1 MPMPMKYRLVV
12 KPLTEK
18 TVNAPLQGEILVNT
32 EDGHISVSTTSG
44 VKSAT
49 RELEAQLLVKEVILT
64 KTDEELR
71 KTLALLTTLDQ
82 TTFPAKLSQLSTL
95 QTQVTDMVNTLRDIQ
110 NSVTNNLG
118 RVKTSTDNLVS
129 IYGTLLTVAN
139 TLYANLENFV
149 KLQAAVNEITYME
162 KLVSDFSAK
171 LTSDLADLGDLKN
184 SVKANVD
191 SRVDASTFTN
201 WKNGLIAKY
210 EGLRSD
216 SAVESLTFI
225 HNT

>member
-49 RELEAQLLVKEVILT
+49 RELETQLLVKEVILT

-149 KLQAAVNEITYME
+149 KLQAAVNEITYVD

>member
-1 MPMPMKYRLVV
+1 MPMKYRLVV

-44 VKSAT
+44 VRSAT
-49 RELEAQLLVKEVILT
+49 RELETQLLVKEVILT

-82 TTFPAKLSQLSTL
+82 TTFPAKLAQLSTL
-95 QTQVTDMVNTLRDIQ
+95 QTQVNDMVATLRNIQ
-110 NSVTNNLG
+110 NSVTANLS

-129 IYGTLLTVAN
+129 IYGTLLTVAS
-139 TLYANLENFV
+139 TLYSNLENFI
-149 KLQAAVNEITYME
+149 KLQAAVTEITYMD
-162 KLVSDFSAK
+162 KLVSEFSAK
-171 LTSDLADLGDLKN
+171 LTSDLADLRDLKD

-201 WKNGLIAKY
+201 WKNGLLTKY
-210 EGLRSD
+210 EGLKSN

>member
-1 MPMPMKYRLVV
+1 MPMKYRLVV

-44 VKSAT
+44 VRSAT
-49 RELEAQLLVKEVILT
+49 RELETQLLVKEVILT

-82 TTFPAKLSQLSTL
+82 TTFPAKLALLTTL
-95 QTQVTDMVNTLRDIQ
+95 QTQVTDMVATLRDIQ
-110 NSVTNNLG
+110 NSVTANLS

-129 IYGTLLTVAN
+129 IYGTLLTVAS
-139 TLYANLENFV
+139 TLYSNLENFI
-149 KLQAAVNEITYME
+149 KLQAAVTEITYMD
-162 KLVSDFSAK
+162 KLMSEFSAK
-171 LTSDLADLGDLKN
+171 LTSDLADLRDLKE

-201 WKNGLIAKY
+201 WKNGLLAKY
-210 EGLRSD
+210 EGLKSD

>member
-110 NSVTNNLG
+110 NSVTNNLDL
-118 RVKTSTDNLVS
+118 VKTSTDNLVS

-149 KLQAAVNEITYME
+149 KLQAAVNEITYMD

>member
-49 RELEAQLLVKEVILT
+49 RELETQLLVKEVILT

-82 TTFPAKLSQLSTL
+82 TTFPAKLSQLSTI
-95 QTQVTDMVNTLRDIQ
+95 QTQVTDMVATLRDIQ

-149 KLQAAVNEITYME
+149 KLQAAVNEITYMD
-162 KLVSDFSAK
+162 KLVSNFSAK

-191 SRVDASTFTN
+191 SRIDASTFTN

>member
-1 MPMPMKYRLVV
+1 MPMKYRLVV

-49 RELEAQLLVKEVILT
+49 RELETQLLVKEVILT

-110 NSVTNNLG
+110 NSVTNNLD

-149 KLQAAVNEITYME
+149 KLQAAVNEITYMD

-171 LTSDLADLGDLKN
+171 LTSDLADLGALKN

-191 SRVDASTFTN
+191 SRIDASTFTN

>member
-1 MPMPMKYRLVV
+1 MPMKYRLVV

-44 VKSAT
+44 VRSAT
-49 RELEAQLLVKEVILT
+49 RELETQLLVKEVILT

-82 TTFPAKLSQLSTL
+82 TTFPAKLAQLSTL
-95 QTQVTDMVNTLRDIQ
+95 QTQVTDMVATLRDIQ
-110 NSVTNNLG
+110 NSVTANLS

-129 IYGTLLTVAN
+129 IYGTLLTVAS
-139 TLYANLENFV
+139 TLYSNLENFI
-149 KLQAAVNEITYME
+149 KLQAAVTEITYMD

-171 LTSDLADLGDLKN
+171 LTSDLADLRDLKD

-201 WKNGLIAKY
+201 WKNSLLAKY
-210 EGLRSD
+210 EGLKSD

>member
-1 MPMPMKYRLVV
+1 MPMKYRLVV

-49 RELEAQLLVKEVILT
+49 RELETQLLVKEVILT

-71 KTLALLTTLDQ
+71 KTLAILTTLDQ

-110 NSVTNNLG
+110 NSVTNNLD

-149 KLQAAVNEITYME
+149 KLQAAVNEITYMD

-171 LTSDLADLGDLKN
+171 LTSDLADLGALKN

-191 SRVDASTFTN
+191 SRIDASTFTN

>member
-1 MPMPMKYRLVV
+1 MPMKYRLVV

-49 RELEAQLLVKEVILT
+49 RELETQLLVKEVILT

-149 KLQAAVNEITYME
+149 KLQAAVNEITYMD

-171 LTSDLADLGDLKN
+171 LTSDLADLGALKN

-191 SRVDASTFTN
+191 SRIDASTFTN

>member
-1 MPMPMKYRLVV
+1 MPMKYRLVV

-149 KLQAAVNEITYME
+149 KLQAAVNEITYMD

-171 LTSDLADLGDLKN
+171 LTSDLADLGALKN

-191 SRVDASTFTN
+191 SRIDASTFTN

>member
-1 MPMPMKYRLVV
+1 MPMKYRLVV

-149 KLQAAVNEITYME
+149 KLQAAVNEITYMD

>member
-1 MPMPMKYRLVV
+1 MPMKYRLVV

-44 VKSAT
+44 VRSAT
-49 RELEAQLLVKEVILT
+49 RELETQLLVKEVILT

-82 TTFPAKLSQLSTL
+82 TTFPAKLAQLSTL
-95 QTQVTDMVNTLRDIQ
+95 QTQVTDMVATLRDIQ
-110 NSVTNNLG
+110 NSVTVNLN

-129 IYGTLLTVAN
+129 IYGTLLTVAS
-139 TLYANLENFV
+139 TLYSNLENFI
-149 KLQAAVNEITYME
+149 KLQAAVTEITYMD
-162 KLVSDFSAK
+162 KLVSEFSAK
-171 LTSDLADLGDLKN
+171 LTSDLADLRDLKD

-201 WKNGLIAKY
+201 WKNDLLAKY
-210 EGLRSD
+210 EGLKSD

>member
-1 MPMPMKYRLVV
+1 MPMKYRLVV

-44 VKSAT
+44 VRSAT
-49 RELEAQLLVKEVILT
+49 RELETQLLVKEVILT

-82 TTFPAKLSQLSTL
+82 TTFPAKLAQLSTL
-95 QTQVTDMVNTLRDIQ
+95 QTQVTDMVATLRDIQ
-110 NSVTNNLG
+110 NSVTANLS
-118 RVKTSTDNLVS
+118 RVKNSTDNLVS
-129 IYGTLLTVAN
+129 IYGTLLTVAS
-139 TLYANLENFV
+139 TLYSNLENFI
-149 KLQAAVNEITYME
+149 KLQAAVTEITYMD
-162 KLVSDFSAK
+162 KLVSEFSAK
-171 LTSDLADLGDLKN
+171 LTSDLADLRDLKE

-201 WKNGLIAKY
+201 WKNGLLTKY
-210 EGLRSD
+210 EGLKSD

>member
-49 RELEAQLLVKEVILT
+49 RELEVQLLVKEVILT

-110 NSVTNNLG
+110 SSVTNNLD

-149 KLQAAVNEITYME
+149 KLQAAVNEITYMD

>member
-1 MPMPMKYRLVV
+1 MPMKYRLVV

-44 VKSAT
+44 VRSAT
-49 RELEAQLLVKEVILT
+49 RELETQLLVKEVILT

-82 TTFPAKLSQLSTL
+82 TTFPAKLAQLSTL
-95 QTQVTDMVNTLRDIQ
+95 QTQVTDMVATLRDIQ
-110 NSVTNNLG
+110 NSVTANLS

-129 IYGTLLTVAN
+129 IYGTLLTVAS
-139 TLYANLENFV
+139 TLYSNLENLI
-149 KLQAAVNEITYME
+149 KLQAAVTEITYMD
-162 KLVSDFSAK
+162 KLVSEFSAK
-171 LTSDLADLGDLKN
+171 LTSDLADLRDLKD

-201 WKNGLIAKY
+201 WKNDLLAKY
-210 EGLRSD
+210 EGLKSD

>member
-1 MPMPMKYRLVV
+1 MPMKYRLVV

-149 KLQAAVNEITYME
+149 KLQAAVNEITYMD

-171 LTSDLADLGDLKN
+171 LTSDLADLGALKN

-191 SRVDASTFTN
+191 SRIDASTFTN

-216 SAVESLTFI
+216 SVVESLTFI

>member
-1 MPMPMKYRLVV
+1 MPMKYRLVV

-49 RELEAQLLVKEVILT
+49 RELETQLLVKEVILT

-149 KLQAAVNEITYME
+149 KLQAAVNEITYMD

-171 LTSDLADLGDLKN
+171 LTSDLADLGALKN

-210 EGLRSD
+210 EGLRSN

>member
-110 NSVTNNLG
+110 NSVTNNLD

-149 KLQAAVNEITYME
+149 KLQAAVNEITHMD

>member
-1 MPMPMKYRLVV
+1 MPMKYRLVV

-44 VKSAT
+44 VRSAT
-49 RELEAQLLVKEVILT
+49 RELETQLLVKEVILT

-82 TTFPAKLSQLSTL
+82 TTFPAKLAQLSTL
-95 QTQVTDMVNTLRDIQ
+95 QTQVTDMVATLRDIQ
-110 NSVTNNLG
+110 NSVTANLN

-129 IYGTLLTVAN
+129 IYGILLTAAS
-139 TLYANLENFV
+139 TLYSNLENFI
-149 KLQAAVNEITYME
+149 KLQAAVAEITYMD

-171 LTSDLADLGDLKN
+171 LTSDLADLRDLKD

-201 WKNGLIAKY
+201 WKNGLLTKY
-210 EGLRSD
+210 EGLKSD

>member
-1 MPMPMKYRLVV
+1 MPMKYRLVV

-44 VKSAT
+44 VRSAT
-49 RELEAQLLVKEVILT
+49 RELETQLLVKEVILT

-82 TTFPAKLSQLSTL
+82 TTFPAKLAQLSTL
-95 QTQVTDMVNTLRDIQ
+95 QTQVTDMVATLRDIQ
-110 NSVTNNLG
+110 NSVTANLS

-129 IYGTLLTVAN
+129 IYGTLLTVAS
-139 TLYANLENFV
+139 TLYSNLENFI
-149 KLQAAVNEITYME
+149 KLQAAVTEITYMD
-162 KLVSDFSAK
+162 KLVSEFSAK
-171 LTSDLADLGDLKN
+171 LTSDLADLRDLKE

-201 WKNGLIAKY
+201 WKNGLLTKY
-210 EGLRSD
+210 EGLKSD

>member
-1 MPMPMKYRLVV
+1 MPMKYRLVV

-49 RELEAQLLVKEVILT
+49 RELETQLLVKEVILT

-110 NSVTNNLG
+110 SSVTNNLDL
-118 RVKTSTDNLVS
+118 VKTSTDNLVS

-149 KLQAAVNEITYME
+149 KLQAAVNEITYMD

-171 LTSDLADLGDLKN
+171 LTSDLADLGALKN

-191 SRVDASTFTN
+191 SRIDASTFTN

>member
-1 MPMPMKYRLVV
+1 MPMKYRLVV

-44 VKSAT
+44 VRSAT
-49 RELEAQLLVKEVILT
+49 RELETQLLVKEVILT

-82 TTFPAKLSQLSTL
+82 TTFPAKLAQLSTL
-95 QTQVTDMVNTLRDIQ
+95 QTQVTDMVATLRDIQ
-110 NSVTNNLG
+110 DSVTANLS

-129 IYGTLLTVAN
+129 IYGTLLTVAS
-139 TLYANLENFV
+139 TLYSNLENFI
-149 KLQAAVNEITYME
+149 KLQSAVTEITYMD
-162 KLVSDFSAK
+162 KLVSEFSAK
-171 LTSDLADLGDLKN
+171 LTSDLADLRDLKD

-201 WKNGLIAKY
+201 WKNGLLAKY
-210 EGLRSD
+210 EGLKSD

>member
-110 NSVTNNLG
+110 NSVTNNLD

-149 KLQAAVNEITYME
+149 KLQAAVNEITYMD

>member
-1 MPMPMKYRLVV
+1 MPMKYRLVV

-44 VKSAT
+44 VRSAT
-49 RELEAQLLVKEVILT
+49 RELETQLLVKEVILT

-82 TTFPAKLSQLSTL
+82 TTFPAKLAQLSTL
-95 QTQVTDMVNTLRDIQ
+95 QTQVTDMVATLRDIQ
-110 NSVTNNLG
+110 NSVTANLS

-129 IYGTLLTVAN
+129 IYGTLLTVAS
-139 TLYANLENFV
+139 TLYSNLENFI
-149 KLQAAVNEITYME
+149 KLQAAVAEITYMD
-162 KLVSDFSAK
+162 KLVSDFSTK
-171 LTSDLADLGDLKN
+171 LTSDLADLRGLKD

-201 WKNGLIAKY
+201 WKNGLLTKY
-210 EGLRSD
+210 EGLKND

>member
-1 MPMPMKYRLVV
+1 MPMKYRLVV

-110 NSVTNNLG
+110 NSVTNNLD

-149 KLQAAVNEITYME
+149 KLQAAVNEITHMD

>member
-1 MPMPMKYRLVV
+1 MPMKYRLVV

-82 TTFPAKLSQLSTL
+82 TTFPAKLSQLSTI
-95 QTQVTDMVNTLRDIQ
+95 QTQVTNMVNTLRDIQ

-149 KLQAAVNEITYME
+149 KLQAAVNEITYMD

>member
-1 MPMPMKYRLVV
+1 MPMKYRLVV

-44 VKSAT
+44 VRSAT
-49 RELEAQLLVKEVILT
+49 RELETQLLVKEVILT

-82 TTFPAKLSQLSTL
+82 TTFPAKLAQLSTL
-95 QTQVTDMVNTLRDIQ
+95 QTQVSDMVATLRDIQ
-110 NSVTNNLG
+110 NSVTANLS

-129 IYGTLLTVAN
+129 IYGTLLTVAS
-139 TLYANLENFV
+139 TLYSNLENFI
-149 KLQAAVNEITYME
+149 KLQAAVTEITYMD
-162 KLVSDFSAK
+162 KLVSEFSAK
-171 LTSDLADLGDLKN
+171 LTSDLADLRDLKE

-201 WKNGLIAKY
+201 WKNGLLTKY
-210 EGLRSD
+210 EGLKSD

>member
-1 MPMPMKYRLVV
+1 MPMKYRLVV

-44 VKSAT
+44 VRSAT
-49 RELEAQLLVKEVILT
+49 RELETQLLVKEVILT

-82 TTFPAKLSQLSTL
+82 TTFPAKLAQLSTL
-95 QTQVTDMVNTLRDIQ
+95 QTQVTDMVATLRDIQ
-110 NSVTNNLG
+110 NSVTANLS

-129 IYGTLLTVAN
+129 IYGTLLTVAS
-139 TLYANLENFV
+139 TLYSNLENFI
-149 KLQAAVNEITYME
+149 KLQAAVAEITYMD
-162 KLVSDFSAK
+162 KLVSVFSAK
-171 LTSDLADLGDLKN
+171 LTSDLADLRDLKD

-201 WKNGLIAKY
+201 WKNGLLTKY
-210 EGLRSD
+210 EGLKND

>member
-1 MPMPMKYRLVV
+1 MPMKYRLVV

-71 KTLALLTTLDQ
+71 KTLALLTALDQ
-82 TTFPAKLSQLSTL
+82 TTFPAKLSQLATL

-110 NSVTNNLG
+110 NSVTSNLS

-149 KLQAAVNEITYME
+149 KLQAAVTEITYMD

-171 LTSDLADLGDLKN
+171 LTSDLADLGVLKN
-184 SVKANVD
+184 NVKANVD
-191 SRVDASTFTN
+191 SRIDASTFTN

-216 SAVESLTFI
+216 SVVESLTFI

>member
-49 RELEAQLLVKEVILT
+49 RELETQLLVKEVILT

-149 KLQAAVNEITYME
+149 KLQAAVNEITHMD

-191 SRVDASTFTN
+191 SRVAASTFTN

>member
-1 MPMPMKYRLVV
+1 MPMKYRLVV

-44 VKSAT
+44 VRSAT
-49 RELEAQLLVKEVILT
+49 RELETQLLVKEVILT

-82 TTFPAKLSQLSTL
+82 TTFPAKLAQLSTL
-95 QTQVTDMVNTLRDIQ
+95 QTQVSDIVATLRDIQ
-110 NSVTNNLG
+110 NSVTANLS

-129 IYGTLLTVAN
+129 IYGTLLTVAS
-139 TLYANLENFV
+139 TLYSNLENFI
-149 KLQAAVNEITYME
+149 KLQAAVTEITYMD
-162 KLVSDFSAK
+162 KLVSEFSAK
-171 LTSDLADLGDLKN
+171 LTSDLADLRDLKE

-201 WKNGLIAKY
+201 WKNGLLTKY
-210 EGLRSD
+210 EGLKSD

>member
-149 KLQAAVNEITYME
+149 KLQAAVNEITYMD

-191 SRVDASTFTN
+191 SRIDASTFTN

-210 EGLRSD
+210 EGLKSD

>member
-1 MPMPMKYRLVV
+1 MPMKYRLVV

-44 VKSAT
+44 VRSAT
-49 RELEAQLLVKEVILT
+49 RELETQLLVKEVILT

-82 TTFPAKLSQLSTL
+82 TTFPAKLAQLSTL
-95 QTQVTDMVNTLRDIQ
+95 QTQVTDMVATLRDIQ
-110 NSVTNNLG
+110 NSVTVNLN

-129 IYGTLLTVAN
+129 IYGTLLTVAS
-139 TLYANLENFV
+139 TLYSNLENFI
-149 KLQAAVNEITYME
+149 KLQAAVTEITYMD
-162 KLVSDFSAK
+162 KLVSEFSAK
-171 LTSDLADLGDLKN
+171 LTSDLADLRDLKD

-201 WKNGLIAKY
+201 WKNGLLTKY
-210 EGLRSD
+210 EGLKSD

>member
-1 MPMPMKYRLVV
+1 MPMKYRLVV

-44 VKSAT
+44 VRSAT
-49 RELEAQLLVKEVILT
+49 RELETQLLVKEVILT

-82 TTFPAKLSQLSTL
+82 TTFPAKLAQLSTL
-95 QTQVTDMVNTLRDIQ
+95 QTQVTDMVATLRNIQ
-110 NSVTNNLG
+110 NSVTANLS

-129 IYGTLLTVAN
+129 IYVTLLTVASA
-139 TLYANLENFV
+139 LYSNLENFI
-149 KLQAAVNEITYME
+149 KLQAAVTEITYMD
-162 KLVSDFSAK
+162 KLVSEFSAK
-171 LTSDLADLGDLKN
+171 LTSDLADLRDLKD

-201 WKNGLIAKY
+201 WKNGLLTKY
-210 EGLRSD
+210 EGLKSD
-216 SAVESLTFI
+216 SVVESLTFI

>member
-149 KLQAAVNEITYME
+149 KLQAAVNEITYMD